1 MRALLIANPQAHN
14 GRAAKLVQPV
24 IEALNEQGITVEAR
38 MTEARGHGIDLVREA
53 DLSDMDAI
61 LAMGGDGTV
70 FETLNGL
77 FRRDE
82 PTGLPLG
89 IIPVGTGNAFVRDFG
104 LDNQQWREAI
114 RIIGQGNRRTVD
126 VGRFTCKHDI
136 WYFLNIIG
144 LGFVSDVCETA
155 HRLKKL
161 GNLSYSIGVLH
172 RTIRLNTIP
181 LDMDMDGQTLKRD
194 AVFIEISNSR
204 YTSNFLMAP
213 EAKLDDGLLDVTILN
228 RVSRTRL
235 ITAFPRIF
243 KGTHVELP
251 QVETFQIRQL
261 TIRTEKPRLLTPD
274 GELLGQSPVSIQCL
288 PGALEV
294 FAP

>member
-14 GRAAKLVQPV
+14 GRAEKLIQPV
-24 IEALNEQGITVEAR
+24 IDELTEQDISIELR
-38 MTEARGHGIDLVREA
+38 MTESRGHGIQLVQESN
-53 DLSDMDAI
+53 LTGIDAVI
-61 LAMGGDGTV
+61 AMGGDGTV

-77 FRRDE
+77 FRRNE
-82 PTGLPLG
+82 TTMLPLG

-104 LDNQQWREAI
+104 LDNQQWREAV

-126 VGRFTCKHDI
+126 VGRFTCKQDI

-172 RTIRLNTIP
+172 RTIKLDTIP

-213 EAKLDDGLLDVTILN
+213 DARLDDGLLDVTILN

-251 QVETFQIRQL
+251 QVETFKIRQL
-261 TIRTEKPRLLTPD
+261 TIRTQEPRLLTPD